1 MPTAAALLTGCLRS
15 ALVLMLVLVHALPAM
30 AASVAPAAAA
40 RAPTAS
46 PPSRAASPPPEA
58 ASTLL
63 GAALFVAE
71 TAAVPRLRD
80 SEKDLTWVS
89 DSLRTLT
96 RLYARAG
103 RYDAAMR
110 LIRDLDEPDRVTAP
124 ALAAIAVAELRAGE
138 LPRARAIVAH
148 LAALDEAGWRCRATQ
163 DAPGTAAALVEI
175 ATAMFDA
182 GRKAD
187 AAGIVAEIHDPGR
200 RAEAYLQMG
209 LLENALQAT
218 GVALPGMHQLPP
230 DAGVFG
236 TENEGWRQE
245 LLLHL
250 IEALVQRN
258 NLPLAHLA
266 LDALSSPQD
275 PGAHA
280 GRAWALIEIARRER
294 PAETLAQALREI
306 EQAPDEVL
314 GDVEGRVEAMAKI
327 AEGLAAA
334 TRRPQAVAALDEAR
348 AEVASAERV
357 SVGLGASTVCQTLA
371 VIAGAE
377 LALGDRQAAVG
388 LLDRAARFLDGIPV
402 SVRTAGAT
410 AFYDEP
416 ASAHGVRVACK
427 ALVAAWLERAGEA
440 KRAEATLGSALAEL
454 AAIDDADRR
463 MDAWLRVALAYAKG
477 NTDRLDRAIEILASR
492 VPARADANEAIADL
506 PAKALLAAPR
516 ELLWRL
522 LDSMPP
528 DPPYFTKARV
538 ATSLVAKLPASAS
551 REEASRL
558 VTIALSA
565 LAGKGEDW
573 ELSLA
578 ALAGEAPGAERPAT
592 PEQRVL
598 LRRLL
603 DLPAER

>member
-1 MPTAAALLTGCLRS
+1 MPTAATLLTGCRRS
-15 ALVLMLVLVHALPAM
+15 ALALVLALPAM
-30 AASVAPAAAA
+30 AAAVAPAAAA
-40 RAPTAS
+40 PAPRASLP
-46 PPSRAASPPPEA
+46 AAATSPPPEA

-71 TAAVPRLRD
+71 TAAVPKLRH

-124 ALAAIAVAELRAGE
+124 AWAAIAVAELRAGD
-138 LPRARAIVAH
+138 LPRARAIVAR
-148 LAALDEAGWRCRATQ
+148 LAALDEAGWRSRATEA
-163 DAPGTAAALVEI
+163 DPEAAATALAEI
-175 ATAMFDA
+175 AAAMFDA

-200 RAEAYLQMG
+200 RAEAYLHMG

-218 GVALPGMHQLPP
+218 GVVLPGMHHLPP
-230 DAGVFG
+230 DAGRFW

-250 IEALVQRN
+250 IEALVQRHD
-258 NLPLAHLA
+258 LPLAHLA
-266 LDALSSPQD
+266 LDALSSAQD
-275 PGAHA
+275 PGAHG

-306 EQAPDEVL
+306 EQAPDEL
-314 GDVEGRVEAMAKI
+314 LIDVEVRVEAMSKI

-334 TRRPQAVAALDEAR
+334 SRRPQAAAALDEAR
-348 AEVASAERV
+348 AEVSRAERV
-357 SVGLGASTVCQTLA
+357 SVGLGAPTVCKTLA

-377 LALGDRQAAVG
+377 LGLGDHQAAVG
-388 LLDRAARFLDGIPV
+388 LLDRVARLLDGIPV
-402 SVRTAGAT
+402 SVQTAGAT
-410 AFYDEP
+410 ASDDEP
-416 ASAHGVRVACK
+416 ANAHGVRVACK
-427 ALVAAWLERAGEA
+427 ALAAAWLERAGEA
-440 KRAEATLGSALAEL
+440 RQAEATLGSALAEL
-454 AAIDDADRR
+454 AAIDDPDRR
-463 MDAWLRVALAYAKG
+463 MDAWRRVADAYAKG

-492 VPARADANEAIADL
+492 VPARADANEAIAEL
-506 PAKALLAAPR
+506 PAEALLAAPR

-522 LDSMPP
+522 LDSMPA
-528 DPPYFTKARV
+528 DPPYFTKVGV
-538 ATSLVAKLPASAS
+538 AASLAAKLPASAR
-551 REEASRL
+551 REDSIRL
-558 VTIALSA
+558 VTIALGA

>member
-1 MPTAAALLTGCLRS
+1 MGAL
-15 ALVLMLVLVHALPAM
+15 ALVLALPAM
-30 AASVAPAAAA
+30 AASLALAAAA
-40 RAPTAS
+40 PASQAS
-46 PPSRAASPPPEA
+46 PPPRAASPPPQA
-58 ASTLL
+58 ASSLL
-63 GAALFVAE
+63 GATLFVAE

-80 SEKDLTWVS
+80 SGRDLTSVS
-89 DSLRTLT
+89 GSLRTLA

-124 ALAAIAVAELRAGE
+124 AWAAIAVAELRAGE
-138 LPRARAIVAH
+138 LSRARAIVAR
-148 LAALDEAGWRCRATQ
+148 LAALDEAGWRCRASEA
-163 DAPGTAAALVEI
+163 APETPATALMEIAAAM
-175 ATAMFDA
+175 ADA
-182 GRKAD
+182 GRRAD
-187 AAGIVAEIHDPGR
+187 AAGIVAKIHDPGR
-200 RAEAYLQMG
+200 RAEAYLDMG
-209 LLENALQAT
+209 LVEDALQAT
-218 GVALPGMHQLPP
+218 GVVLPGRDHLPP
-230 DAGVFG
+230 DAGRFW

-250 IEALVQRN
+250 IEALVQRDD
-258 NLPLAHLA
+258 LPQAHLA

-275 PGAHA
+275 PGAHGA
-280 GRAWALIEIARRER
+280 RAWALIEIARRER

-306 EQAPDEVL
+306 EQAPDEL
-314 GDVEGRVEAMAKI
+314 LIDVEARVEAMSKI

-334 TRRPQAVAALDEAR
+334 GRRPQAAAALDEAR
-348 AEVASAERV
+348 AEVGRAERV
-357 SVGLGASTVCQTLA
+357 GEGLGAATVYQTLA

-377 LALGDRQAAVG
+377 LALGDRQAAIG
-388 LLDRAARFLDGIPV
+388 LLDRAARFLDGMPV
-402 SVRTAGAT
+402 SVRTAAADT
-410 AFYDEP
+410 AFYDEA
-416 ASAHGVRVACK
+416 ASTHGVRVAGK

-440 KRAEATLGSALAEL
+440 RQAEATLRSALAEL

-492 VPARADANEAIADL
+492 VPARADANEAIAEI
-506 PAKALLAAPR
+506 PGEALLAAPR

-538 ATSLVAKLPASAS
+538 AASLAAKLPASAS
-551 REEASRL
+551 REDANRL
-558 VTIALSA
+558 VTIALDA

-578 ALAGEAPGAERPAT
+578 ALAGQAPGAERPAT

-598 LRRLL
+598 LRSLL
-603 DLPAER
+603 DLPAKR